1 MYLEKDKEYYYEA
14 YFADYLGEYMFE
26 LGLFAGRT
34 NFTQT
39 YLPDLVRDEQQH
51 IVLKSNAQPVSY
63 THLTLPTICSV

>member
-51 IVLKSNAQPVSY
+51 IVLKSNAQPSAQVSVVFFN
-63 THLTLPTICSV
+63 HQ